1 MKILLIASFRCGSY
15 SVLDWLR
22 DELNLKVFGEY
33 DIVDVDDNYV
43 VKRVPDLELLKN
55 IDKYDYVIRLYR
67 HDTLMS
73 AESNIFAIINNKWRQ
88 HNNERYEL
96 NEKFLID
103 NHDLIINSKI
113 EFDESNK
120 LLKNINAGILISYEE
135 IFEENIGQKL
145 LEEYL
150 NFESKTS
157 LNIPQKKF
165 RRDNFRTRNVSLDY
179 EIKLLKEKNLDLVD
193 KIIKTN
199 EANKELLKTI
209 KELKSLKGNIL
220 L

>member
-179 EIKLLKEKNLDLVD
+179 EIKLLKETNLDLVD